1 MFSLLIIPVVFWYYG
16 SNYIKENDYRVLG
29 FNMPPKDYFET
40 YPEEDYKVNYNCEE
54 FNVPINF
61 SQETEENFFEIIKN
75 LQEKNIDKSGVK
87 FQLTSENTYNDI
99 IKLLNLMEKT
109 EQGRYLFDFKD
120 DYFYVLHHEVSKD
133 LEERPIL
140 SCDLVVYDDRSTLQI
155 IKTDIIEQFIQKIPK
170 FLYPILIGYFI
181 LVICAIFRPKIFIPL

>member
-1 MFSLLIIPVVFWYYG
+1 MFFI
-16 SNYIKENDYRVLG
+16 
-29 FNMPPKDYFET
+29 M
-40 YPEEDYKVNYNCEE
+40 
-54 FNVPINF
+54 
-61 SQETEENFFEIIKN
+61 
-75 LQEKNIDKSGVK
+75 K
-87 FQLTSENTYNDI
+87 F
-99 IKLLNLMEKT
+99 
-109 EQGRYLFDFKD
+109 
-120 DYFYVLHHEVSKD
+120 SKD